1 MAVQGNKVSVI
12 MFGTQGSSSS
22 SKQGQ
27 DKCRETEATLQ
38 LTCTTSNYDIGC
50 GVRNINTILDFTG
63 GLFSRERGN
72 NGLFITLVPKFYN
85 DVFLFVVLIGWFF
98 NLSDQTFQPV
108 ILIYKRGNFVYHH

>member
-38 LTCTTSNYDIGC
+38 PSSTTTSNYEIGC
-50 GVRNINTILDFTG
+50 GARNVNTILDFTG
-63 GLFSRERGN
+63 GLCSRERGD
-72 NGLFITLVPKFYN
+72 NGLFITLVLK
-85 DVFLFVVLIGWFF
+85 VL
-98 NLSDQTFQPV
+98 
-108 ILIYKRGNFVYHH
+108 